1 MGGLEEI
8 SVMASISKQPMLL
21 RSTDPSEAPRINPA
35 FTEEYGLSVEDLIS
49 KPLIDWV
56 HPDDRPELQHLLD
69 IGDGE
74 ILARHLTKDDDWQM
88 LRWRVSTDQGR
99 TVVMAQSHCVDKV
112 RANLPAFRNKSKSSL
127 IETLETMVHVVESK
141 VDGCR
146 CSILLIES
154 DGEHVAVGAGPS
166 MPAEY
171 NRAVQGLRIGPTVGS
186 CGTAAYWNV
195 PVIVENIY
203 EDPLWVDLRE
213 AAKIAGV
220 SACWSVPVTGSTG
233 DEVLGAMALYSDEP
247 ASPDPYDMELLEIAA
262 RMVGLAIEHDRME
275 AQLREATKAE
285 AIGVLA
291 GGIAHDFN
299 NLMAAVMGNAE
310 LANIS
315 IPEDSRARVHLER
328 IVSSSDAAADL
339 CKQMLAY
346 AGRGSSSKEFIDC
359 IGLVKALGDLM
370 LAALSKKVSISF
382 EMHESPLG
390 VFADPSH
397 LRQVFMNLMTNAS
410 DAIGS
415 KEGRIVVGAQPV
427 TLGQDVADLIQS
439 YPRLKPG
446 DYVHIWVSDTGEG
459 MSPETR
465 TKIFDPFFTT
475 KQTGH
480 GLGLAAVMGI
490 VRSHKGA
497 LSVESEL
504 GVGSKFSVWLPL
516 ESLEGE
522 CSAGE
527 TSNDFTPAGK
537 RILVADDEKALR
549 LVIVAMLETAGY
561 EVVEV
566 EDGQEVV
573 DAFRADPN
581 GFDCVLLDLNMPK
594 LDGEEVFSQLQQ
606 IRSDVRVI
614 LNSGFTEEE
623 MLERFHGAG
632 LAGILN
638 KPVPM
643 NVLLKTVENAI
654 SRPMPVPV

>member
-1 MGGLEEI
+1 
-8 SVMASISKQPMLL
+8 MASISKQPMLL
-21 RSTDPSEAPRINPA
+21 RSTVPSEAPRINSA
-35 FTEEYGLSVEDLIS
+35 FTEEYGLRVEDLVS

-56 HPDDRPELQHLLD
+56 HPDDRPELQRLLD

-74 ILARHLTKDDDWQM
+74 MLARHLTKDDDWRM

-99 TVVMAQSHCVDKV
+99 TVAMAQSYRVNAV
-112 RANLPAFRNKSKSSL
+112 RADLPAPRNKSKSSL
-127 IETLETMVHVVESK
+127 TETLETMVHVVESK
-141 VDGCR
+141 VDRCR

-166 MPAEY
+166 MPQEY

-203 EDPLWVDLRE
+203 EDPLWADLRE

-233 DEVLGAMALYSDEP
+233 DKVLGAMALYSDEP
-247 ASPDPYDMELLEIAA
+247 ASPGPYDMELLEIAA

-275 AQLREATKAE
+275 AQLREATKAD

-299 NLMAAVMGNAE
+299 NLMGAVMGNAE
-310 LANIS
+310 LATMS
-315 IPEDSRARVHLER
+315 IPEDSPARVNLKR

-359 IGLVKALGDLM
+359 VGLVKSLGDLM
-370 LAALSKKVSISF
+370 MAALSKKVSMSF
-382 EMHESPLG
+382 DMHESPLG
-390 VFADPSH
+390 VFADSSH

-415 KEGRIVVGAQPV
+415 EDGRIVVGIKPV
-427 TLGQDVADLIQS
+427 TLELDEAHRILS
-439 YPRLKPG
+439 SPRLKPG
-446 DYVHIWVSDTGEG
+446 EYVHVWVSDTGEG
-459 MSPETR
+459 MSPETKA
-465 TKIFDPFFTT
+465 KIFDPFFTT
-475 KQTGH
+475 KNTGH

-497 LSVESEL
+497 LSIESEL

-516 ESLEGE
+516 ESLEDE

-527 TSNDFTPAGK
+527 TPNDFNPAGK
-537 RILVADDEKALR
+537 RILVADDEKVLR
-549 LVIVAMLETAGY
+549 FVAVAMLETAGY

-566 EDGQEVV
+566 EDGQEAV

-594 LDGEEVFSQLQQ
+594 LDGEEVFSQLQE

-632 LAGILN
+632 LAGVLN
-638 KPVPM
+638 KPAPM
-643 NVLLKTVENAI
+643 KVLLKAVEKAL
-654 SRPMPVPV
+654 SRPAPVPVSVLNP